1 MKIDAE
7 PGGAAGLYPQWADRT
22 QTRSPA
28 VSTIADTGRADRGG
42 EQVKWTDS
50 RPEKVPTALA
60 AQSRSEKEWKGERET
75 LKQAGD
81 TG

>member
-1 MKIDAE
+1 MKKVKIDAE
-7 PGGAAGLYPQWADRT
+7 PGGAAGLYPQWA
-22 QTRSPA
+22 
-28 VSTIADTGRADRGG
+28 
-42 EQVKWTDS
+42 
-50 RPEKVPTALA
+50 VPTALA